1 MTFRHL
7 FRSSNPLSLLVIC
20 AAALVGCSSS
30 DGPVVAPVTG
40 QISLNGSP
48 FANAGISFR
57 PDASKGNKAEY
68 NPSATSNEDGEY
80 ELVTG
85 DKKGAPVGWYK
96 VVVIAPTPPIVG
108 GEAPKVGPPPFDPKY
123 SDVGTT
129 PLSVEVKDQSPP
141 EPYDLEVTK

>member
-1 MTFRHL
+1 MIFRHFL
-7 FRSSNPLSLLVIC
+7 RGGNPLPLLVIC
-20 AAALVGCSSS
+20 AATLIGCSSS
-30 DGPVVAPVTG
+30 DGPVVVPVAG

-48 FANAGISFR
+48 FGGAGISFR
-57 PDASKGNKAEY
+57 PDASKGNTAEY
-68 NPSATSNEDGEY
+68 IPSATSNEDGEY

-96 VVVIAPTPPIVG
+96 VVVIAPTPPMVG
-108 GEAPKVGPPPFDPKY
+108 GEAPKVGPPPFDPKF

-141 EPYDLEVTK
+141 EPYDLEVIK